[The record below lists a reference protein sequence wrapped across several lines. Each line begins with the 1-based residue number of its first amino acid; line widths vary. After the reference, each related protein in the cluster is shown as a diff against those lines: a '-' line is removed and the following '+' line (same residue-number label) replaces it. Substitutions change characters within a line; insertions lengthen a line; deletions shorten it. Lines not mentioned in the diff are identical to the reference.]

1 MDKEKAPESAPKP
14 ESAAPHG
21 HHHLLSQPLS
31 DLHPMALLEPWIN
44 FVPQQQRRL
53 GLFICLALAIHA
65 GICLFLIVDTSVAR
79 LRHEPHL
86 YVSLDYPRA
95 LAVSGEAPDQF
106 WDQLTDPRV
115 FLLPHNTTADLTAGL
130 LPWMPSAAPNSDA
143 FPPAAPPETYRA
155 AHPAASPLE
164 QQVADAMEPPRQ
176 PFIYDETPVAMTR
189 QTTWQWDDALAQR
202 HPAGALNLPTL
213 TSDTNLT
220 PTRLR
225 VAVNADGFVEHALL
239 EPIID
244 DLSAPVDTATAQQA
258 IAAAQKLRFDPV
270 STPGLQWG
278 RVSIFWNYAAKPR
291 EEVVPTP
298 PAPGQ

>member
-1 MDKEKAPESAPKP
+1 MDKEKAPESAPV
-14 ESAAPHG
+14 APPSG
-21 HHHLLSQPLS
+21 HHLLSQPLTG
-31 DLHPMALLEPWIN
+31 LHPMALLEPWIN

-65 GICLFLIVDTSVAR
+65 GICLFLIVDMSVAR

-115 FLLPHNTTADLTAGL
+115 FLLPRTTTTDLSAGL
-130 LPWMPSAAPNSDA
+130 LPWMPNAVPNSDPL
-143 FPPAAPPETYRA
+143 PPVAPPETYRA

-189 QTTWQWDDALAQR
+189 QTTWQWDGVLAQR
-202 HPAGALNLPTL
+202 HPTGALKLPTL

-225 VAVNADGFVEHALL
+225 VAVNADGFVEHVLL
-239 EPIID
+239 EPISD
-244 DLSAPVDTATAQQA
+244 DLSAPVDAATAQQA
-258 IAAAQKLRFDPV
+258 VAAAQKLRFDPV
-270 STPGLQWG
+270 ATPGLQWG

-291 EEVVPTP
+291 EVIVPTP
-298 PAPGQ
+298 PAAGQ

>member
-115 FLLPHNTTADLTAGL
+115 FLLPHNTTADLTAG
-130 LPWMPSAAPNSDA
+130 
-143 FPPAAPPETYRA
+143 
-155 AHPAASPLE
+155 
-164 QQVADAMEPPRQ
+164 
-176 PFIYDETPVAMTR
+176 
-189 QTTWQWDDALAQR
+189 
-202 HPAGALNLPTL
+202 
-213 TSDTNLT
+213 
-220 PTRLR
+220 
-225 VAVNADGFVEHALL
+225 
-239 EPIID
+239 
-244 DLSAPVDTATAQQA
+244 
-258 IAAAQKLRFDPV
+258 
-270 STPGLQWG
+270 
-278 RVSIFWNYAAKPR
+278 
-291 EEVVPTP
+291 
-298 PAPGQ
+298 

>member
-1 MDKEKAPESAPKP
+1 MEKKTESSPSSTP
-14 ESAAPHG
+14 PAPHG
-21 HHHLLSQPLS
+21 GHHLLSQPLTE
-31 DLHPMALLEPWIN
+31 LHPLALLEPWIN

-65 GICLFLIVDTSVAR
+65 GICLFLVVDTSVAR

-95 LAVSGEAPDQF
+95 LAVSGQAPDQF

-115 FLLPHNTTADLTAGL
+115 FLVPRNSPTDLTAGL
-130 LPWMPSAAPNSDA
+130 PPWMPSASPDA
-143 FPPAAPPETYRA
+143 DAMPQPAAPETYREA
-155 AHPAASPLE
+155 QPAASPLE
-164 QQVADAMEPPRQ
+164 QQVADAMNPPRQ
-176 PFIYDETPVAMTR
+176 PFVYDETPLAMTR
-189 QTTWQWDDALAQR
+189 QTAWQWDDALAQR
-202 HPAGALNLPTL
+202 HPTGAPGLPTL

-225 VAVNADGFVEHALL
+225 VAVSPDGFVEHVLL
-239 EPIID
+239 EPISD
-244 DLSAPVDTATAQQA
+244 DLSTPVDAATAEQA
-258 IAAAQKLRFDPV
+258 VAAAQKIRFDPV
-270 STPGLQWG
+270 ATPGLQWG
-278 RVSIFWNYAAKPR
+278 RITIFWNYAAKPR